1 MKIDSH
7 QHYWL
12 TSRTDYGWL
21 QPSVKRL
28 YADYMPDDLRR
39 LLNANGIDKTIIVQ
53 AAPTVA
59 ETEFMLGIAR
69 EEETVAGVVGWVDL
83 TAPDFEQDWQRLRE
97 EPYFV
102 GIRPMIQDLPS
113 EWILQ
118 DIVVERLRIL
128 ADEQFPLDL
137 QANLRHLPY
146 LVQLLEQIPH
156 LRAVVDHLAKPDIPA
171 GMLEPWGTQMEQIA
185 SFPNVMCK
193 LSGMVPG
200 TLDEP
205 WTNEG
210 IRPFAERAIE
220 AFGRKRVM
228 FGSDWPVCLLSA
240 SYDQT
245 VSLFEACLTGEW
257 SEEERADAYGGNAA
271 RFYRLNV

>member
-28 YADYMPDDLRR
+28 YADYMPEDLKP
-39 LLNANGIDKTIIVQ
+39 LLKSHGIDRTIIVQ

-83 TAPDFEQDWQRLRE
+83 TAPDFEQVWLRLRE
-97 EPYFV
+97 DPYFV

-118 DIVVERLRIL
+118 DIVVKNLRVL
-128 ADEQFPLDL
+128 ADAQFPLDL
-137 QANLRHLPY
+137 QANMRHLPF

-156 LRAVVDHLAKPDIPA
+156 LRAVVDHLAKPNIPSGA
-171 GMLEPWGTQMEQIA
+171 LEPWGTQMEQLA

-210 IRPFAERAIE
+210 IQPFALRAIE

-228 FGSDWPVCLLSA
+228 FGSDWPVCTLSA
-240 SYDQT
+240 TYDQT
-245 VSLFEACLTGEW
+245 VGLFEACLTGDW
-257 SEEERADAYGGNAA
+257 SEEERADVYGGNAA
-271 RFYRLNV
+271 RFYGIKV